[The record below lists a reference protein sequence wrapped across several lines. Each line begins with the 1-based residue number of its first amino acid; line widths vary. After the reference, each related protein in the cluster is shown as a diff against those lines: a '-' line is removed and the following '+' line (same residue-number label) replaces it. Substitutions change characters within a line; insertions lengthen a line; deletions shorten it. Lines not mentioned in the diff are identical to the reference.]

1 MTRLWDCKLFL
12 LGLVIGL
19 LSLPAYGLDVAKPS
33 GKGPS
38 PAVIVLH
45 SGSGLLPYHLDFA
58 TALRL
63 KGYITITPK
72 YCFDQTD
79 CDRGDH
85 SEQLRR
91 IADAYDRLKTL
102 PGVDSNRIGMVG
114 FSRGASRAIS
124 FAEFYPDRKIRGVV
138 SYYLAHLRYITF
150 GRPEYPPILF
160 LHGELDDEVTPVW
173 IKSFCTVEK
182 EIGKVCKFK
191 IYSSVYHAFTH
202 QTRRYG
208 PSNPSATADAWE
220 RAVTFLDKYVN
231 GQSK

>member
-1 MTRLWDCKLFL
+1 MIKHWINKLFL
-12 LGLVIGL
+12 LGVMVGL
-19 LSLPAYGLDVAKPS
+19 ISLNAWGSDVDKPP
-33 GKGPS
+33 GKSSS

-79 CDRGDH
+79 CDLGDH

-91 IADAYDRLKTL
+91 IADAYDHLKKL
-102 PGVDSNRIGMVG
+102 PSVDPNRIGLVG

-160 LHGELDDEVTPVW
+160 LHGELDDEVTPAW

-191 IYSSVYHAFTH
+191 IYPGVYHAFTH

-208 PSNPSATADAWE
+208 SPNPPATADAWE
-220 RAVTFLDKYVN
+220 RAVAFLDKYVN